1 MNWTGSICELLN
13 EQHGSADLLESSLI
27 STCIPPQLPLFKNSS
42 ALNCEDNEVGL
53 HDLNYYFFFLK
64 KAKCLFFTHV
74 AS

>member
-42 ALNCEDNEVGL
+42 ALNVRIMRWGYMIL
-53 HDLNYYFFFLK
+53 IIIIFF
-64 KAKCLFFTHV
+64 
-74 AS
+74 